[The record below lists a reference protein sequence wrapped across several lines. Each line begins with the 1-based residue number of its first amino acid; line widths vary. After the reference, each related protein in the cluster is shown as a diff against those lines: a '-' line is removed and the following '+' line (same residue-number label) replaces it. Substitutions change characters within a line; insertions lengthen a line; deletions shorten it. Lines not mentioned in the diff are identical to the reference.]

1 MQRITREPLDVASL
15 LGDTE
20 NDTCGAFVVFGGTV
34 RNHHQ
39 GRGVAGM
46 RYSAYEPMAERVLEE
61 LEEETRRRFGVAECR
76 IVHRIGELG
85 IGETSVLV
93 AVRSAHRGDAFSAGQ
108 YAIDT
113 LKERLPV
120 WKEDFY
126 TDGSRGYQ
134 DGTPLAT
141 AGVAGPDDGGG
152 HGDR

>member
-1 MQRITREPLDVASL
+1 MQRITEHPLDINTL
-15 LGDTE
+15 LADTE
-20 NDTCGAFVVFGGTV
+20 NDTCGAYVVFGGIV

-46 RYSAYEPMAERVLEE
+46 RYTAYGPMAERVLEE
-61 LEEETRRRFGVAECR
+61 LEQETCERFGVAECR

-85 IGETSVLV
+85 IGEASVLV
-93 AVRSAHRGDAFSAGQ
+93 AVRSAHRGDAFQAGQ

-126 TDGSRGYQ
+126 TDGSSGYQ

-141 AGVAGPDDGGG
+141 SDAAGDSGREGS
-152 HGDR
+152 HE

>member
-1 MQRITREPLDVASL
+1 MQRITEHPLDINTL
-15 LGDTE
+15 LADTE
-20 NDTCGAFVVFGGTV
+20 NDTCGAYVVFGGTV

-46 RYSAYEPMAERVLEE
+46 RYTAYGPMAERVLEE
-61 LEEETRRRFGVAECR
+61 LEQETCERFGVAECR

-85 IGETSVLV
+85 IGEASVLV
-93 AVRSAHRGDAFSAGQ
+93 AVRSAHRGDAFQAGQ

-126 TDGSRGYQ
+126 TDGSSGYQ

-141 AGVAGPDDGGG
+141 SDAAGDSGREGS
-152 HGDR
+152 HER

>member
-1 MQRITREPLDVASL
+1 MQRITEQPLDPAML
-15 LGDTE
+15 LGETD

-46 RYSAYEPMAERVLEE
+46 RYSAYGPMAERVLAE
-61 LEEETRRRFGVAECR
+61 LEEETRERFGVAECR
-76 IVHRIGELG
+76 LMHRVGELG

-93 AVRSAHRGDAFSAGQ
+93 AVRSAHRAEAFRAGE

-126 TDGSRGYQ
+126 DDGSSAHQ
-134 DGTPLAT
+134 DGVPLPGSPRADA
-141 AGVAGPDDGGG
+141 AGGDD
-152 HGDR
+152 HD

>member
-1 MQRITREPLDVASL
+1 MQRITEEPLDPDML
-15 LGDTE
+15 LKETD

-46 RYSAYEPMAERVLEE
+46 RYSAYGPMAERVLAE
-61 LEEETRRRFGVAECR
+61 LEEETRQRFGVAECR
-76 IVHRIGELG
+76 LMHRVGELG

-93 AVRSAHRGDAFSAGQ
+93 AVRSAHRAEAFRAGE

-126 TDGSRGYQ
+126 DDGSRAHQ
-134 DGTPLAT
+134 DGVPLT
-141 AGVAGPDDGGG
+141 GSPEAGAEGGDS
-152 HGDR
+152 HG

>member
-1 MQRITREPLDVASL
+1 MQRITEHPLDINTL
-15 LGDTE
+15 LADTE
-20 NDTCGAFVVFGGTV
+20 NDTCGAYVVFGGIV

-46 RYSAYEPMAERVLEE
+46 RYTAYGPMAERVLEE
-61 LEEETRRRFGVAECR
+61 LEQETCERFGVAECR

-85 IGETSVLV
+85 IGEASVLV
-93 AVRSAHRGDAFSAGQ
+93 AVRSAHRGDAFQAGQ

-126 TDGSRGYQ
+126 TDGSSGYQ
-134 DGTPLAT
+134 GGTPLAT
-141 AGVAGPDDGGG
+141 SDAAGDSGREGS
-152 HGDR
+152 HE

>member
-1 MQRITREPLDVASL
+1 MQRITREPLDVTTL
-15 LGDTE
+15 LADTE

-34 RNHHQ
+34 RNHHE

-61 LEEETRRRFGVAECR
+61 LEEETCRRFGVAECR

-85 IGETSVLV
+85 IGEASVLV

-126 TDGSRGYQ
+126 TDGSSGYQ
-134 DGTPLAT
+134 DGTPLVT
-141 AGVAGPDDGGG
+141 AEASGQDDEGE